1 MDENEKSRILIVDDE
16 AFYIDVLV
24 NLLNQDYRISIAKD
38 GVQALKRASASE
50 PPNLI
55 LLDILMPGMDGYEV
69 CQQLKT
75 NASTCRIP
83 VIFLTVKSDVD
94 DEIRGFKLGAV
105 DYITKPISPPIVLSR
120 VVTHLELARARL
132 EVENQN
138 QVLEQKI
145 RQRTEEISR
154 TQEVAI
160 LCMASLAETRD
171 SETGNHIQRTQHY
184 VKLLSEHLK
193 DKPRFRD
200 YLDDETVNLF
210 YKSAPLHDIGKVGVP
225 DSILLKPGALNKDEW
240 EEMKKHARYGY
251 EAILRAEEQLG
262 STSFLRV
269 AREIALTHHEKW
281 DGSGYPDGLQGDD
294 IPVAGRLMALADVY
308 DALISKRVYKEAF
321 KHEQAVAEIIK
332 ALGSHF
338 DPDVVDAFNALQD
351 QFWVI
356 AQKFSDEAVNPVG
369 KLK

>member
-16 AFYIDVLV
+16 PFYIDVLV
-24 NLLNQDYRISIAKD
+24 NLLNQDYRIFVAKD
-38 GVQALKRASASE
+38 GVQCLNRAAASV
-50 PPNLI
+50 PPDLI
-55 LLDILMPGMDGYEV
+55 LLDILMPGMDGYDV
-69 CQQLKT
+69 CRQLKSNVAT
-75 NASTCRIP
+75 RHIP
-83 VIFLTVKSDVD
+83 VIFLTIKSDVD

-105 DYITKPISPPIVLSR
+105 DYITKPISPPIVSMR
-120 VVTHLELARARL
+120 VATHLELARARL
-132 EVENQN
+132 DAENQN
-138 QVLEQKI
+138 QLLEQKI

-160 LCMASLAETRD
+160 FCMASLAETRD

-184 VKLLSEHLK
+184 VKLLAEQLK

-200 YLDDETVNLF
+200 YLDDETVTLL

-240 EEMKKHARYGY
+240 EEMKKHAWYGY
-251 EAILRAEEQLG
+251 EAILRAEEKLG

-281 DGSGYPDGLQGDD
+281 DGSGYPDGLKGED

-308 DALISKRVYKEAF
+308 DALISKRVYKEALN
-321 KHEQAVAEIIK
+321 HEQALTGIID
-332 ALGSHF
+332 AQGSHF
-338 DPDVVDAFNALQD
+338 DPDVVSAFIALQD
-351 QFWVI
+351 DFWSV
-356 AQKFSDEAVNPVG
+356 AQKFSDEAVNRV
-369 KLK
+369 KMCR